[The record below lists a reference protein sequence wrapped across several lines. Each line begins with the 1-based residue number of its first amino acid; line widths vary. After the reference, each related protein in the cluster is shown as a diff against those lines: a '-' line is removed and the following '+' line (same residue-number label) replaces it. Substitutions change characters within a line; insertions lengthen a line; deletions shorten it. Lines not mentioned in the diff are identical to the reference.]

1 MDPITAA
8 TTLITFVSFM
18 QELIQLGQSIADSI
32 EKVSE
37 NRRQIRE
44 LANDIL
50 RMLSDLADLTRGREE
65 EVQTPAL
72 LAALGSLKAEM
83 LHALDVCRHTDPV
96 EQKSRLRELKSQF
109 KGWRKRDKVEAEI
122 RRLKENVSKCL
133 LTFSAF
139 SAARVEQTT
148 AQIVHTTKETQH
160 AALDGIDA
168 TLRVEQRII
177 VDGVE
182 SQVKM
187 RKLETMMA
195 KVLLETSFGQSVMER
210 TIRVISSDQGHVT
223 IESQYVSTQTLRL
236 IPLVQRVVS
245 GGAYPLDPTLWM
257 PNLGLLGTGPIS
269 IEHVLHSI
277 LGALLQLNAPAM
289 EMDVMNDAVIRL
301 GFKLRSVGMYSEAV
315 AWELLVCDLLRRL
328 LDEQNRSVVMP
339 RLARALRRLSLSY
352 KALGQTEDALRASG
366 QAIEFWRLLSD
377 GASLDV
383 KSPGAF
389 DNHIPFIDALFTHLV
404 NLQDNGQHDTALSL
418 SLLEEAV
425 TLARCDIAASIA
437 HYKPEDKDWSEQ
449 DAYAGRLCCSAF
461 FRYSAM
467 LSVAKRPVDS
477 CAAAVEGLRFMA
489 RMPKTTA
496 APIIIGPVVDRFIH
510 QLCIIC
516 ETSTFT
522 FDSFSAHVALFQ
534 SLAELLPDDFAVQ
547 FVRLLHAYAYLCS
560 QERSEDGPDCLPC
573 DLRVFLEP
581 SFDVPIPA
589 LPPYHH
595 PLYGHLIGSV
605 DAAISAFFFRPKEF
619 SFDLIL
625 NLFMAHPALATLAF
639 ERAVNNALDAGKSD
653 PQLFDWMVHTIL
665 EVRIGLMS
673 SSERCCLATLLQRI
687 CSVHGAMLLRFC
699 PDCTLSSARRL
710 WLEGM
715 AVDANNLLGVYLG
728 MGYEDGVSV
737 QDTLLMRVAILWDL
751 GHVEDAVAVM
761 QDVERSTV
769 FTGTLPMSGSS
780 NHTWFPFYCRL
791 RIQLLRRT
799 GRTQELREFLEE
811 LLPGP
816 VVEPQ
821 WDDRSGIL
829 AQDDLQYVLALLEHV
844 AIKRESGERD
854 EALTDAQL
862 IVEMCRRSPDDPV
875 GDEFRL
881 CGLVYALVALGK
893 CFAIVGRDDEAAT
906 AYREAVSVC
915 DAQKPSFWMFFLQTT
930 RKQDIIATAHNALLL
945 STGGG
950 VEYEKHVIGRYR
962 ALAIVSPRHRLVL
975 AESLCSLARMLP
987 GTGHAV
993 SACEEAVSILRD
1005 LVEKEPYLVPVL
1017 ADALE
1022 LLGRLVE
1029 GTDGVAPVRKEA
1041 QEMRLRAQSLSVST
1055 DELFRPLRML
1065 RTSSSSVVTPQRLN
1079 TLSSFDSDSQTLVDD
1094 LDAEGS
1100 VERNADAPA
1109 ELAAK
1114 VGDGEVKVNGS
1125 VPVVLE
1131 EPVLPSLKTVL
1142 RTPAEIQFRATPMD
1156 LLWWGLVVVLSG
1168 LVVVLGVV
1176 VALLVRRDAVR
1187 EISSRNTQLQGN
1199 QLYTS

>member
-72 LAALGSLKAEM
+72 LAALGNLKAEM
-83 LHALDVCRHTDPV
+83 LHALDVCRHIAPV

-139 SAARVEQTT
+139 SAIRVEQTT
-148 AQIVHTTKETQH
+148 AQMVRTTRETQH

-177 VDGVE
+177 IDGVE

-210 TIRVISSDQGHVT
+210 TIQVISSDQGHVT

-352 KALGQTEDALRASG
+352 KALGQTEDALRTSG
-366 QAIEFWRLLSD
+366 QAIELWRLLSD

-404 NLQDNGQHDTALSL
+404 NLQDNGRHDTALSL

-425 TLARCDIAASIA
+425 TLARCDIAASLA
-437 HYKPEDKDWSEQ
+437 HYKPEDKEWSEQ

-467 LSVAKRPVDS
+467 LSVAKRPADS
-477 CAAAVEGLRFMA
+477 CAVAVEGLRFMA

-510 QLCIIC
+510 QLCIMC

-522 FDSFSAHVALFQ
+522 FDSFSAYVTLFQ

-560 QERSEDGPDCLPC
+560 QERSEDGPHCLPC

-581 SFDVPIPA
+581 SFDVPIPD

-639 ERAVNNALDAGKSD
+639 ERAVNDALDAGKSD

-673 SSERCCLATLLQRI
+673 SSERSCLATLLQRI

-699 PDCTLSSARRL
+699 PDCTLSSVRRL

-715 AVDANNLLGVYLG
+715 AVDANDLIGVYLG
-728 MGYEDGVSV
+728 MDYEDSVSI
-737 QDTLLMRVAILWDL
+737 QETLLMRVAILWDL

-761 QDVERSTV
+761 RDVERSTA
-769 FTGTLPMSGSS
+769 FTGTLLMSGSS
-780 NHTWFPFYCRL
+780 NQTWFPFYCRL

-799 GRTQELREFLEE
+799 GRIRELRDFLEE

-844 AIKRESGERD
+844 GLKRESGERD
-854 EALTDAQL
+854 EALNDAQTV
-862 IVEMCRRSPDDPV
+862 VEMCRRSPDDPV

-881 CGLVYALVALGK
+881 CALVYALVALGK
-893 CFAIVGRDDEAAT
+893 CFATVGRDDDAVVT
-906 AYREAVSVC
+906 YREAVSIC

-930 RKQDIIATAHNALLL
+930 RKQDIIATAQNALLL
-945 STGGG
+945 STGGPEGG

-975 AESLCSLARMLP
+975 AESLCSLSRMLP
-987 GTGHAV
+987 ATEHAV

-1005 LVEKEPYLVPVL
+1005 LVEKEECLVPIL

-1022 LLGRLVE
+1022 QLGRLVE
-1029 GTDGVAPVRKEA
+1029 GTDRVVPVQKEA
-1041 QEMRLRAQSLSVST
+1041 QEMRLRAQSLPVPT

-1094 LDAEGS
+1094 LDADGS
-1100 VERNADAPA
+1100 VERDVDAPA

-1114 VGDGEVKVNGS
+1114 VGDGEVKVDGS

-1131 EPVLPSLKTVL
+1131 ELVQHSLKTAL
-1142 RTPAEIQFRATPMD
+1142 RTPVEIRLRATPMD

-1176 VALLVRRDAVR
+1176 VAVLVKRDSVR
-1187 EISSRNTQLQGN
+1187 EVYARNI
-1199 QLYTS
+1199 